1 MCNNN
6 KVVIIE
12 VINPTK
18 KDRHII
24 SILFFI
30 MFIDIFFFIILK
42 YFQNSNNGY
51 IYLDKLDELLDNSI
65 AAVGDNLQMQMDN
78 ICVIR
83 EMYKLLK
90 CITEA
95 GKEIDH
101 D

>member
-1 MCNNN
+1 M
-6 KVVIIE
+6 I
-12 VINPTK
+12 T
-18 KDRHII
+18 HI
-24 SILFFI
+24 
-30 MFIDIFFFIILK
+30 DGIILSDKLKEKIK
-42 YFQNSNNGY
+42 YFQESNNGY

-65 AAVGDNLQMQMDN
+65 ATVGDNLQMQMDN

-90 CITEA
+90 CITET